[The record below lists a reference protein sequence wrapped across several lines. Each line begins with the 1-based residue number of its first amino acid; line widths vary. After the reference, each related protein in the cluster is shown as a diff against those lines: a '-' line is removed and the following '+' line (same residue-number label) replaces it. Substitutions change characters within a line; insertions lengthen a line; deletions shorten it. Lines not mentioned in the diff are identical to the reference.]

1 MIRVNEFASIQI
13 GLSSPEK
20 IREQSH
26 GEITKPETI
35 NYRTL
40 KPERDGLFCE
50 RIFGPTKDWECACGK
65 YKRITYKGITCDK
78 CEVEVTRSRVRRER
92 MAHIELAAPVA
103 HIWFVKGTPS
113 RIGQLLDIS
122 PKKLEAIVY
131 FASFA
136 ITSMDNDRRLDGLE
150 SLDRDLKL
158 ELRAVREEELDR
170 IEQLDE
176 DLKSALEEMK
186 REFDHQLAQ
195 LKGQE
200 TRRREDREEETR
212 RLIKTI
218 RDNKGQAALD
228 DLRLSFREDPVVEHA
243 EEIGDRHRSRATRAL
258 KSELARMVER
268 EQVEIAE
275 LGDRYQRDIAKE
287 SGRVKAEID
296 GSDAR
301 IEQLLKEKEEFYER
315 RRANLVELVKA
326 QDANEL
332 MLLSEDRYYQL
343 NETVGEVFEAM
354 SGAEAILTLIKK
366 KDIDAEALQMREDLT
381 SKSTQRRRK
390 AVKRLRV
397 IESIR
402 RSGNSAEWMVYT
414 VLPVLPPELRPM
426 VQLDGGRF
434 ATSDLNDLYRRVIN
448 RNNRLKRLLDL
459 GAPDIILRNEKRM
472 LQEAVDA
479 LIDNGR
485 RGRPVQSSSQ
495 HMYKSLSDLLR
506 GKQGRFRQNLLGK
519 RVDYSGRS
527 VIVVGPELAL
537 DECGLPTGM
546 ALELFKP
553 FVMQQLVLRGI
564 ASNIK
569 SAKRIVERVDPEVW
583 DILEDVTRDHPILL
597 NRAPTLHRLGIQ
609 AFRIRLVHGG
619 AIRIHPLVC
628 FAYNADFDG
637 DQMAVHVPLSE
648 IAQEEA
654 RELML
659 SSRNLLSP
667 ADGSPVISPTK
678 DMILG
683 CYYLTLEPESNAGDD
698 ESLKTFVSHREAT
711 HAYTAKLIGL
721 HQTIQIRAN
730 AEDVGL
736 GDDLNAGD
744 LYETTVGRIFFDQVL
759 PVAMRPSNQVMDK
772 GALNDLIN
780 DVYSEYGAEICAQVG
795 DDVMSI
801 GFHWATRSGV
811 TMALSDLTIPPNK
824 SEILSETEESIS
836 RISEMFEDGLITE
849 DERYRLHVKNWAEAT
864 SRVSAGVE
872 DSLDKRDSVYLMGAS
887 GAAKGNFDQIRQ
899 IAGMRGLMSDP
910 GGRVIEM
917 PVRANFREGLSVFE
931 YFISTHGAR
940 KGLADTALRTAD
952 SGYLTRRLVDVCQD
966 LIISIADCGTEAAIV
981 LRDEDSQLFGKT
993 LAKRA
998 YSRTLNGPLADPA
1011 TGELL
1016 GDTGDIVD
1024 LEMMDAIGARG
1035 VKSVTVR
1042 SVMKCAAPAG
1052 ICQKCYGLDLARHEL
1067 VELGSAVG
1075 IIAAQSIGEPATQ
1088 LTMRTFHTGGTFRE
1102 EDITRGLPRV
1112 EELFEART
1120 PRGQAAIAEFDGQV
1134 SIDRSDAGIAMQ
1146 LVKRHDI
1153 ALGEDFKALGKSGVV
1168 IKQGTRIAKK
1178 QGSDEFI
1185 LAPVGGK
1192 LEVTK
1197 DQISIFET
1205 RKYSVPVTT
1214 RILVADKD
1222 MVNRGQQ
1229 LTEGPLNPHEV
1240 LSLAGESETERL
1252 SKVEQYLLT
1261 EIQGVYSVVGV
1272 PVHDKHVELII
1283 RQMLRRIR
1291 VLSPGDTQLLPD
1303 EYVDSR
1309 EFNRINALSELPA
1322 GGERVLLG
1330 VTKAS
1335 LFSESFLSAASF
1347 QDTTR
1352 VLTESALEGAR
1363 DGLVGL
1369 KENVIVGKLIPAGTG
1384 YFHRHPEHT
1393 AENGAKLTGSA
1404 KVVADINARREER
1417 EELKRQLEELQR
1429 LEEERW
1435 QASSQMEAPDGFD
1448 DGFGEFPFP

>member
-13 GLSSPEK
+13 GLSSPEL

-26 GEITKPETI
+26 GEVTKPETI

-103 HIWFVKGTPS
+103 HIWFVKGSPS
-113 RIGQLLDIS
+113 RIGQMLDIS

-131 FASFA
+131 FASFV
-136 ITSMDNDRRLDGLE
+136 ITAMDEERRLEGLDN
-150 SLDRDLKL
+150 LDRDLQL
-158 ELRAVREEELDR
+158 ELRAAREEELDR
-170 IEQLDE
+170 IEQLEE
-176 DLKSALEEMK
+176 DLKTSLEKMQEEMVLQTD
-186 REFDHQLAQ
+186 R
-195 LKGQE
+195 LKDQE
-200 TRRREDREEETR
+200 SRRRADREDESK
-212 RLIKTI
+212 RLLKVLG
-218 RDNKGQAALD
+218 DNRGQAALD
-228 DLRLSFREDPVVEHA
+228 DLRLSFREDPVVEHG
-243 EEIGDRHRSRATRAL
+243 EVIESKHRSRVTRAL
-258 KSELARMVER
+258 KAELARMVER
-268 EQVEIAE
+268 EQIEIAE
-275 LGDRYQRDIAKE
+275 LGQRFEEDMAKE
-287 SGRVKAEID
+287 SARVKAEQD
-296 GSDAR
+296 GADER
-301 IEQLLKEKEEFYER
+301 IEQLLGEKEEFFR
-315 RRANLVELVKA
+315 RRREHLVELAKA
-326 QDANEL
+326 GDDSEL

-354 SGAEAILTLIKK
+354 SGAEAVLELIRK
-366 KDIDAEALQMREDLT
+366 KDIDVEADQLREDLT

-402 RSGNSAEWMVYT
+402 RSENRPEWMVYT

-485 RGRPVQSSSQ
+485 RGRPAQSSSQ

-537 DECGLPTGM
+537 DECGLPAGM

-553 FVMQQLVLRGI
+553 FVMQQLVMRGI

-569 SAKRIVERVDPEVW
+569 SAKRIVERVDSEVW
-583 DILEDVTRDHPILL
+583 DILEDVTREHPIML

-659 SSRNLLSP
+659 SSQNLLSP

-683 CYYLTLEPESNAGDD
+683 CYYLTLDPEPVADPRKLRTFTGYD
-698 ESLKTFVSHREAT
+698 EAL
-711 HAYTAKLIGL
+711 HAYQSGLIGL
-721 HQTIQIRAN
+721 HSPISLRAN
-730 AEDVGL
+730 PDEVGISPEL
-736 GDDLNAGD
+736 PAGS
-744 LYETTVGRIFFDQVL
+744 LYQTTVGRIIFDRIL
-759 PVAMRPSNQVMDK
+759 PVEMRPYARVMDK
-772 GALNDLIN
+772 GALKQLIN
-780 DVYSEYGAEICAQVG
+780 DVYSNFGTAVCAQVG
-795 DDVMSI
+795 DQVMST

-811 TMALSDLTIPPNK
+811 TMALSDLTIPPDK
-824 SEILSETEESIS
+824 ARILGETERLVDDIS
-836 RISEMFEDGLITE
+836 DQFDDGLLTE
-849 DERYRLHVKNWAEAT
+849 DERYRLHVKHWAEAT
-864 SRVSAGVE
+864 QRVSAEVE
-872 DSLDKRDSVYLMGAS
+872 QCLDQRDSVYLMGAS

-966 LIISIADCGTEAAIV
+966 LIIAEQDCGTENSVRVRAA
-981 LRDEDSQLFGKT
+981 DSQVFGKK
-993 LAKRA
+993 LPERV
-998 YSRTLNGPLADPA
+998 YSRTLAAPIVDPA
-1011 TGELL
+1011 TGEVLAEA
-1016 GDTGDIVD
+1016 GAIVD
-1024 LEMMDAIGARG
+1024 LDVMQLIEKLKLEEID
-1035 VKSVTVR
+1035 VR
-1042 SVMKCAAPAG
+1042 SVMKCRAQSG
-1052 ICQKCYGLDLARHEL
+1052 ICQVCYGYDLARHEM
-1067 VELGSAVG
+1067 VELGTAVG

-1120 PRGQAAIAEFDGQV
+1120 PRGQAEIADFDGVV
-1134 SIDRSDAGIAMQ
+1134 SINRADDGVTVS
-1146 LVKRHDI
+1146 LVKQHEID
-1153 ALGEDFKALGKSGVV
+1153 LGGKEYRALGKSGNVV
-1168 IKQGTRIAKK
+1168 KQGTRIAKR
-1178 QGSDEFI
+1178 QSAEEYLLSPVSGALEI
-1185 LAPVGGK
+1185 LEGK
-1192 LEVTK
+1192 IILHESIKYAVP
-1197 DQISIFET
+1197 IS
-1205 RKYSVPVTT
+1205 T
-1214 RILVADKD
+1214 RILVEDG
-1222 MVNRGQQ
+1222 VRVERGTQ
-1229 LTEGPLNPHEV
+1229 LTEGPLNPHDILRLGGTSDDE
-1240 LSLAGESETERL
+1240 SLT
-1252 SKVEQYLLT
+1252 KVEQYLLA

-1272 PVHDKHVELII
+1272 PVHDKHVELVI
-1283 RQMLRRIR
+1283 RQMLRRIK
-1291 VLSPGDTQLLPD
+1291 VLSPGDTELLPD
-1303 EYVDSR
+1303 EYVDAR
-1309 EFNRINALSELPA
+1309 EFDRVNSLSEDPA

-1335 LFSESFLSAASF
+1335 LFSDSFLSAASF

-1363 DGLVGL
+1363 DSLVGL

-1384 YFHRHPEHT
+1384 YFHRFNPD
-1393 AENGAKLTGSA
+1393 GATEELTGAA
-1404 KVVADINARREER
+1404 KVVSRINARREER

-1435 QASSQMEAPDGFD
+1435 QASTQMEGADGFD
-1448 DGFGEFPFP
+1448 DGFADFPYS

>member
-13 GLSSPEK
+13 GLSSPEQ

-26 GEITKPETI
+26 GEVTKPETI

-103 HIWFVKGTPS
+103 HIWFVKGSPS
-113 RIGQLLDIS
+113 RIGQMLDIS

-131 FASFA
+131 FASFV
-136 ITSMDNDRRLDGLE
+136 ITAMDEERRLEGLE
-150 SLDRDLKL
+150 NLDRDLQL

-170 IEQLDE
+170 MEQLEE
-176 DLKSALEEMK
+176 DLKASLEEMQNELVLQND
-186 REFDHQLAQ
+186 R
-195 LKGQE
+195 LKDQE
-200 TRRREDREEETR
+200 SRRRADREDESK
-212 RLIKTI
+212 RLLKVLSEN
-218 RDNKGQAALD
+218 RGQAALD
-228 DLRLSFREDPVVEHA
+228 DLRLSFREEPVVEHG
-243 EEIGDRHRSRATRAL
+243 EEIESKHRSRVTRAL
-258 KSELARMVER
+258 KAELARMGER
-268 EQVEIAE
+268 EQLEIAE
-275 LGDRYQRDIAKE
+275 LGQRFDEDMAKE
-287 SGRVKAEID
+287 GARVQAEKD
-296 GSDAR
+296 GADAR
-301 IEQLLKEKEEFYER
+301 LEQLLAEKEEYFR
-315 RRANLVELVKA
+315 RRREHLVELAKA
-326 QDANEL
+326 GDDSEL

-354 SGAEAILTLIKK
+354 SGAEAVLELIRK
-366 KDIDAEALQMREDLT
+366 KDIDVEADQLREDLN

-402 RSGNSAEWMVYT
+402 RSENHPEWMVYT

-485 RGRPVQSSSQ
+485 RGRPAQSSSQ

-537 DECGLPTGM
+537 DECGLPAGM

-553 FVMQQLVLRGI
+553 FVMQQLVMRGI

-569 SAKRIVERVDPEVW
+569 SAKRIVERVDSEVW
-583 DILEDVTRDHPILL
+583 DILEDVTREHPIML

-659 SSRNLLSP
+659 SSQNLLSP

-683 CYYLTLEPESNAGDD
+683 CYYLTLDPEPVANQQELRAFTGQDEALHVYESGLA
-698 ESLKTFVSHREAT
+698 
-711 HAYTAKLIGL
+711 GL
-721 HQTIQIRAN
+721 HTPIRLRAN
-730 AEDVGL
+730 ADEVGIGPEL
-736 GDDLNAGD
+736 PEGS
-744 LYETTVGRIFFDQVL
+744 LYQTTIGRIIFDRVL
-759 PVAMRPSNQVMDK
+759 PVPMRPYAKVMDK
-772 GALNDLIN
+772 GALKQLIN
-780 DVYSEYGAEICAQVG
+780 DVYSDYGTAVCAQVG
-795 DDVMSI
+795 DQVMST

-811 TMALSDLTIPPNK
+811 TMALSDLTIPPDK
-824 SEILSETEESIS
+824 ARILTETEQLVDE
-836 RISEMFEDGLITE
+836 ISEQFEDGLLTE
-849 DERYRLHVKNWAEAT
+849 DERYRLHVKHWAEAT
-864 SRVSAGVE
+864 QRVSAEVE
-872 DSLDKRDSVYLMGAS
+872 ECLDKRDSVYLMGAS

-966 LIISIADCGTEAAIV
+966 LIIAEHDCGTENSIPVRAS
-981 LRDEDSQLFGKT
+981 DSQIFGKK
-993 LAKRA
+993 LPERV
-998 YSRTLNGPLADPA
+998 YSRTLAAPIVDPNTGEVLADV
-1011 TGELL
+1011 GSVVNLELMNL
-1016 GDTGDIVD
+1016 IEQ
-1024 LEMMDAIGARG
+1024 LELAE
-1035 VKSVTVR
+1035 VHVR
-1042 SVMKCAAPAG
+1042 SVMKCQAQSG
-1052 ICQKCYGLDLARHEL
+1052 ICQVCYGYDLARHEL
-1067 VELGSAVG
+1067 VELGTAVG

-1120 PRGQAAIAEFDGQV
+1120 PRGQAEIADFGGVV
-1134 SIDRSDAGIAMQ
+1134 SINRTDDGVIVR
-1146 LVKRHDI
+1146 LVKQHTID
-1153 ALGEDFKALGKSGVV
+1153 LGKEHRPLGKSGAVV
-1168 IKQGTRIAKK
+1168 KQGTRIAKR
-1178 QGSDEFI
+1178 QSAEEYL
-1185 LAPVGGK
+1185 LAPVSGELELVEGK
-1192 LEVTK
+1192 IILHESV
-1197 DQISIFET
+1197 
-1205 RKYSVPVTT
+1205 KYSVPVST
-1214 RILVADKD
+1214 RILVDDGAR
-1222 MVNRGQQ
+1222 VERGTQ
-1229 LTEGPLNPHEV
+1229 LTEGPLNPHDV
-1240 LSLAGESETERL
+1240 LRLAGSSESDSL
-1252 SKVEQYLLT
+1252 SKVEQYLLA

-1272 PVHDKHVELII
+1272 PVHDKHIELVI
-1283 RQMLRRIR
+1283 RQMLRRVK

-1303 EYVDSR
+1303 EYVDAR
-1309 EFNRINALSELPA
+1309 EFNRVNSTSDDPA

-1335 LFSESFLSAASF
+1335 LFSDSFLSAASF

-1363 DGLVGL
+1363 DSLVGL

-1384 YFHRHPEHT
+1384 YFHRFTPSDAGGE
-1393 AENGAKLTGSA
+1393 LTGAA
-1404 KVVADINARREER
+1404 KVVAKINARREER

-1435 QASSQMEAPDGFD
+1435 QASTQLEGGDGFD
-1448 DGFGEFPFP
+1448 DGFADFPYS